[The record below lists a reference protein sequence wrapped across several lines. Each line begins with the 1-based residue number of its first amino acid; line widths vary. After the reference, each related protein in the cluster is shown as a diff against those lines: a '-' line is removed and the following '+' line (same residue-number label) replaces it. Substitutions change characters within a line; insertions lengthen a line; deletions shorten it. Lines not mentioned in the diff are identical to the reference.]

1 MKSNILKTLFLAL
14 AAVAASSCQ
23 EREWTYDNKVFI
35 SGDQVTST
43 VLKPSLTSLDF
54 SITASVA
61 RPVDKTVEVTFASD
75 PSLVEVYN
83 AIYHDDAILLPDANW
98 SMASAASRIAE
109 GTVES
114 SPVDLHFSGLGD
126 LSLEKG
132 YVLPVTI
139 ASSGIE
145 VLSSAKTV
153 YYVFRGGS
161 LINVVADLEKSN
173 YIEFPSFKE
182 GAASADPFRNLTD
195 FTLEA
200 MINVRQFLPGIQTVM
215 GMEGKLLIRISDN
228 GLEPNQLQVVTPA
241 GNLPQA
247 GDATSVCAL
256 TPGKWTHIAV
266 TGNSQTGELTVYFDG
281 VVAASKVMGNWG
293 TIDLVTPGKSAKG
306 DQYFHIGYSY
316 ESGRE
321 MDGMICECR
330 VWNKVRTQE
339 EISTCQYEVDPETDG
354 LIGYWKFDEGQG
366 STITDYTT
374 YGNNGT
380 AHDPNL
386 LWVSVSI
393 PEIGK

>member
-1 MKSNILKTLFLAL
+1 MKSKILKTLFLAL
-14 AAVAASSCQ
+14 ATVAASSCQ
-23 EREWTYDNKVFI
+23 EKEWTYVNKVFI

-54 SITASVA
+54 SIAASVA
-61 RPVDKTVEVTFASD
+61 RPVDKTVEVTFASE
-75 PSLVEVYN
+75 PSLVEAYN
-83 AIYHDDAILLPDANW
+83 AIYHDDAVLLPAENW
-98 SMASAASRIAE
+98 SMPSAVTRIAE

-114 SPVDLHFSGLGD
+114 APVDLHFSGLGG
-126 LSLEKG
+126 LSLDKG

-145 VLSSAKTV
+145 VLASAKTV

-182 GAASADPFRNLTD
+182 GASGADPFRSLTD

-241 GNLPQA
+241 GNLPQSD
-247 GDATSVCAL
+247 DATSLCAL

-266 TGNSQTGELTVYFDG
+266 TGNSQTGELTVYLDG
-281 VVAASKVMGNWG
+281 AVAASKVMGNWG

-316 ESGRE
+316 EAGRE

-339 EISTCQYEVDPETDG
+339 EISAGQYEVDPESEG

-366 STITDYTT
+366 STITDYTV

-393 PEIGK
+393 PEIGE